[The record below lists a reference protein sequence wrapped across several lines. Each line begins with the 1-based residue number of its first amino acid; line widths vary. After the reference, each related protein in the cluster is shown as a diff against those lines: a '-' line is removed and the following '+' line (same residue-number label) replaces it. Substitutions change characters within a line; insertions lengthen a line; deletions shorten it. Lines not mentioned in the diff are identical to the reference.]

1 MFPVSLLCL
10 ILNLCRDSCASS
22 CLQRAHGKR
31 FSTNTNVLPCSHPKS
46 QLHFAWR
53 GWHCGSVECW
63 LVDRWAWKWKGC
75 DSRFHREWQR
85 HEEKT
90 IKDKK
95 KIKYSKKSA
104 DSGYSRYLSL
114 FLTLG
119 LTSALCYDCYSF
131 FFMAGWQTDRTSPE
145 RGCTTYF
152 LYCPHLAVNTLCV
165 EMSSQ
170 KLPMNN
176 FPITRTL
183 E

>member
-1 MFPVSLLCL
+1 MHEWCFRLRVARNVFPVSLLCL

-63 LVDRWAWKWKGC
+63 LVDRWAWKWM
-75 DSRFHREWQR
+75 WQQVSQR
-85 HEEKT
+85 MAETRRKNHQGL
-90 IKDKK
+90 KK
-95 KIKYSKKSA
+95 KCSKKSA

-119 LTSALCYDCYSF
+119 LTSALCYDCYSLF
-131 FFMAGWQTDRTSPE
+131 ILLHGWLTDW
-145 RGCTTYF
+145 
-152 LYCPHLAVNTLCV
+152 
-165 EMSSQ
+165 
-170 KLPMNN
+170 
-176 FPITRTL
+176 
-183 E
+183 